1 MAFSYDFHIHSCLSP
16 CGDDDMTPNNIAGM
30 AAVKGLSI
38 IALTDHNS
46 CKNCPALLS
55 IAPNYGITAIAGIE
69 LCTAEE
75 VHVVCLFRTLEGA
88 MDFDSYIHKH
98 IMPVKNRPDIFGK
111 QQIMNENDEI
121 IGEEPLLLIGS
132 TDISFDDV
140 AALTKSHD
148 GIMIFRP
155 TLIRAATVLFPIWAL
170 YRRTAALHAL
180 RFITRQTANALRLQ
194 TLILKA
200 AGCFAIPTLT
210 ICGISMS
217 RTILFMLRQTM
228 TCRQPAKLSTICPD
242 TQNKR
247 QPPGLP
253 LFFKLWI
260 SQVPSQEA
268 Y

>member
-1 MAFSYDFHIHSCLSP
+1 MAFSHDFHIHSCLSP

-98 IMPVKNRPDIFGK
+98 IMPAKNRPDIFGK

-148 GIMIFRP
+148 GIMIP
-155 TLIRAATVLFPIWAL
+155 AHIDKSSNSLISNLGFVPPDSSFTCFEV
-170 YRRTAALHAL
+170 HN
-180 RFITRQTANALRLQ
+180 TANRERLE
-194 TLILKA
+194 TANPYLKGCRMLCDSDA
-200 AGCFAIPTLT
+200 HYLWDIHEPDYFIHAKTDHDLPTAGEVIDYL
-210 ICGISMS
+210 S
-217 RTILFMLRQTM
+217 RYT
-228 TCRQPAKLSTICPD
+228 K
-242 TQNKR
+242 
-247 QPPGLP
+247 
-253 LFFKLWI
+253 
-260 SQVPSQEA
+260 
-268 Y
+268 